1 MMGYNYFEVKKLT
14 DSSQVPSKGH
24 PDDAGWDLYADESFK
39 LWPEE
44 TKLISTGIAMSL
56 PKGFVGLI
64 WDRSSIGVKGIHRYA
79 GVIDCG
85 YRGEVKVCLH
95 NTTKGLYHIEKGD
108 RIAQIL
114 IQEAPNFR
122 IHIVDELDSTNRG
135 DGGFGS
141 TGK

>member
-1 MMGYNYFEVKKLT
+1 MGYNYFEVKKLT

-95 NTTKGLYHIEKGD
+95 NTTKGLYHIQKGD

-135 DGGFGS
+135 NGGFGS